1 MNKIIFPSLEK
12 LTFLTRI
19 YFFEQDI
26 FGKNKQEK
34 LWPILKPKIFSAIQF
49 NIKTDL

>member
-1 MNKIIFPSLEK
+1 MVFSMNKIIFPSLEK

-19 YFFEQDI
+19 YFFERDI

-34 LWPILKPKIFSAIQF
+34 L
-49 NIKTDL
+49 